1 MSGTSMVERDCVIAG
16 GGPAGML
23 LGLLLARHGLRV
35 SVLEK
40 HADFF
45 RDFRGDTI
53 HPSTL
58 TVLGELG
65 LRDAFLRL
73 PVHRADRLD
82 VVVNG
87 HRLSPVDFAL
97 LGPPDDF
104 LVLAPQWDLLNFI
117 AQASA
122 DLPNYEL
129 RMSTNATGLVIED
142 DLVVGLTAVGPTG
155 DVEFRAP
162 LTIAADGRHSTL
174 RAAAGLTPIEWG
186 VPIDVLWFDLPVPD
200 GPVPETLFSLDA
212 NGFALTIPRGDHWQG
227 GYVIPKGGF
236 EALRAQGLD
245 EFHRRFA
252 ATAPFTA
259 SVISAVNDWDKVK
272 LLSVQ
277 IDHLPRWHRPGFVA
291 IGDAAHAM
299 SPVGG
304 VGVNYAIQDAVALAN
319 AIAGPLRD
327 GAALDAPIAAFQARR
342 ERPVRSMQRIQRF
355 IHDRMGRAARR
366 HRSPVPPAALGLIRG
381 LLPLLRPRFT
391 RLVGLGLLPEH
402 VSVGFEKPTPRQ

>member
-1 MSGTSMVERDCVIAG
+1 MSDLDVIERDCVIAG
-16 GGPAGML
+16 GGPAGMF
-23 LGLLLARHGLRV
+23 LGLLLARRGLRV
-35 SVLEK
+35 TVLEQ

-73 PVHRADRLD
+73 PVHRVDHLD
-82 VVVNG
+82 VVING
-87 HRLSPVDFAL
+87 HRLSPLDFTL
-97 LGPPDDF
+97 LAPPDNF

-117 AQASA
+117 ARAGA
-122 DLPNYEL
+122 DVPGFEL
-129 RMSTNATGLVIED
+129 RMSTESTGLIIENG
-142 DLVVGLTAVGPTG
+142 LVVGATASGPTG
-155 DVEFRAP
+155 DLELRAP
-162 LTIAADGRHSTL
+162 LTVAADGRHSTL
-174 RAAAGLTPIEWG
+174 RAAAGFTPVQWG
-186 VPIDVLWFDLPVPD
+186 VPIDVLWFDLPAPP

-212 NGFALTIPRGDHWQG
+212 NGFALTIPRGDRWQG
-227 GYVIPKGGF
+227 GYVILKGGF
-236 EALRAQGLD
+236 DALREAGLD

-252 ATAPFTA
+252 ATAPFA
-259 SVISAVNDWDKVK
+259 AAAIEAVDDWDQVK

-277 IDHLPRWHRPGFVA
+277 IDRLPTWHRPGFVA

-319 AIAGPLRD
+319 AIAEPLR
-327 GAALDAPIAAFQARR
+327 GGQAPTSEIAAFQARR
-342 ERPVRSMQRIQRF
+342 ERPVRSMQRLQRLV
-355 IHDRMGRAARR
+355 HDRMGRAARR
-366 HRSPVPPAALGLIRG
+366 HRSPVPPVLVGLIRA
-381 LLPLLRPRFT
+381 LLPMLRRRFT

-402 VSVGFEKPTPRQ
+402 VQD

>member
-1 MSGTSMVERDCVIAG
+1 MERDCVIAG
-16 GGPAGML
+16 GGPAGMV
-23 LGLLLARHGLRV
+23 LGLLLARRGLRV
-35 SVLEK
+35 TVLEK

-73 PVHRADRLD
+73 PVHRVERLD

-87 HRLSPVDFAL
+87 RRLSPVDFRL
-97 LGPPDDF
+97 LAAPDDF

-117 AQASA
+117 AQASRE
-122 DLPNYEL
+122 LPGYEL
-129 RMSTNATGLVIED
+129 RMSTSATGLIVED
-142 DLVVGLTAVGPTG
+142 GVVVGVTASGPDGET
-155 DVEFRAP
+155 ELRAP
-162 LTIAADGRHSTL
+162 LTVAADGRHSTL
-174 RAAAGLTPIEWG
+174 RPAAGFEPIEWG
-186 VPIDVLWFDLPVPD
+186 VPIDVLWFDLPAPE
-200 GPVPETLFSLDA
+200 GPVPETLFCLGAS
-212 NGFALTIPRGDHWQG
+212 GFALTIPRGDHWQG

-236 EALRAQGLD
+236 ETLRAQGLA

-252 ATAPFTA
+252 ATAPFAA
-259 SVISAVNDWDKVK
+259 SLIGAVDDWDKVK

-277 IDHLPRWHRPGFVA
+277 IDHLAQWHRPGFVA

-319 AIAGPLRD
+319 AIAAPLGRGEDLAGPLT
-327 GAALDAPIAAFQARR
+327 AFQARR

-355 IHDRMGRAARR
+355 IHDRMGRAAKRQ
-366 HRSPVPPAALGLIRG
+366 RSPVPGVALGLVRA
-381 LLPLLRPRFT
+381 LLPLLRRRFT

-402 VSVGFEKPTPRQ
+402 VQD